1 MSKYITFCWLC
12 GKPMEYD
19 SDSLDCGAMPV
30 CDDCSMDKT
39 EKEGLADRQTTAE
52 ENRQSET

>member
-1 MSKYITFCWLC
+1 
-12 GKPMEYD
+12 MEYD

-39 EKEGLADRQTTAE
+39 EKEGLADSQTTATKSLTE
-52 ENRQSET
+52 RNANV